1 MAELWVMTGRVSVD
15 LGRRGG
21 ADGRRGAVLWL
32 IR

>member
-1 MAELWVMTGRVSVD
+1 VAELWVMTGRVSVE
-15 LGRRGG
+15 LG